1 MGRVMPL
8 DGEKETVTGEKRL
21 SKFDVDG
28 ATARMVA
35 VRGRMAPSGRDNA
48 HGGATGNDLMQ
59 SVSNRGLKMK
69 GTLITRQ

>member
-35 VRGRMAPSGRDNA
+35 IRGRMAPSGRDNA
-48 HGGATGNDLMQ
+48 HGARQ
-59 SVSNRGLKMK
+59 KM
-69 GTLITRQ
+69 I